1 MRSHR
6 IRAAALACMCAGMVV
21 SAFLWSR
28 AQSDETKIDA
38 SSRIETLVA
47 PVALYPDRLL
57 AKILIA
63 STYPLEVSEAANWL
77 QQSAGSRGKA
87 GDMRSQ
93 QWDPNIRDISSIPRL
108 IVMMNDHLDWTQRL
122 GDAFL
127 SDPAAVLNTVQGL
140 RAKAVR
146 AGLLHTNEIQKV
158 VTADYGLEIRPVSVS
173 VVHLPTYDPLSLQSS
188 SKASLPPQPSWA
200 PPPGASRD
208 GRIAFLPAVAVPAT
222 VWDATI
228 EWSKG
233 QLTVARNL
241 RPGNRGNPVHP
252 AYRVA
257 WQHDPEHR
265 RGVNYSTP
273 ELRARYGEQS
283 APGLESRRA
292 FRGLPEA
299 SPADGQGGLHD
310 AGYFRKHGGAL
321 DGIGDA
327 THIHEFSRRGHQS
340 LAPAKAS
347 SKAKPQDTFQP

>member
-1 MRSHR
+1 MRSHT

-21 SAFLWSR
+21 SAFLWPR

-38 SSRIETLVA
+38 NSRIEALVA

-63 STYPLEVSEAANWL
+63 STYPLEVAEAADW
-77 QQSAGSRGKA
+77 QQHSAGSRGKA

-93 QWDPNIRDISSIPRL
+93 QWDPSIRDIASIPRL
-108 IVMMNDHLDWTQRL
+108 IVIMNDHLDWTQRL
-122 GDAFL
+122 GDTFL
-127 SDPAAVLNTVQGL
+127 SDPAAVLNTVQML

-146 AGLLHTNEIQKV
+146 IGLLRTNEIQKV
-158 VTADYGLEIRPVSVS
+158 VTTTKGLEIRPVSFSLVR
-173 VVHLPTYDPLSLQSS
+173 LPAYDPLSLQSPS
-188 SKASLPPQPSWA
+188 NASLPPQPSWA

-233 QLTVARNL
+233 QVYVARNL

-252 AYRVA
+252 ADRVA

-283 APGLESRRA
+283 APGFESRRA
-292 FRGLPEA
+292 FRGLPA
-299 SPADGQGGLHD
+299 PAETNGQDALRD

-327 THIHEFSRRGHQS
+327 THIDEFSRRGHQS

-347 SKAKPQDTFQP
+347 SKAKPRDTFEP